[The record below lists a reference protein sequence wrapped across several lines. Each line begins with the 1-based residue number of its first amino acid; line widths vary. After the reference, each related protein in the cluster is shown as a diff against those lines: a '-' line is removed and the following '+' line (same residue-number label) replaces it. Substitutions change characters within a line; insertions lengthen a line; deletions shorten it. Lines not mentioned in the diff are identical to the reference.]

1 MKLPS
6 PPWRLDRAL
15 LGAVLLISALVIAL
29 LLAFWLFWN
38 YELILDWKRGA
49 DPLSFFLLM
58 AVLPALGFPIT
69 PLFVLTGALFGTALG
84 LFGSLLA
91 LAANLLLCHW
101 IAHSGLRPYLE
112 RLLAR
117 TRYRLPSFDGRQR
130 SALQFTLLLR
140 ITPGVPL
147 FIKNYLLGFSG
158 IPLKQHFGVSMLLT
172 GAYGAGFVLLGE
184 SMLEHNLVEAIIGL
198 VILVVISLAVLLFR
212 RLLRAGEA
220 AAPRTGE

>member
-1 MKLPS
+1 MRMRRRGTS
-6 PPWRLDRAL
+6 WRPKRSRLGAL
-15 LGAVLLISALVIAL
+15 LLIGALAIAL
-29 LLAFWLFWN
+29 LLALWLFWN
-38 YELILDWKRGA
+38 HERILDWKREA

-69 PLFVLTGALFGTALG
+69 PLFVLAGAVFGTLLG
-84 LFGSLLA
+84 LLGSLLA
-91 LAANLLLCHW
+91 LAANLVLCHW

-130 SALQFTLLLR
+130 SALRFTLLLR

-158 IPLKQHFGVSMLLT
+158 IPLRLHFRVSMLLT

-184 SMLEHNLVEAIIGL
+184 SMLKRNLAEATIGL
-198 VILVVISLAVLLFR
+198 LVVVVIALAVLLLR

-220 AAPRTGE
+220 AP